1 MGSHDRKEFSL
12 VRLSRVPGPSQRYE
26 RAYAFS
32 RSNLRIT
39 LPVDVIGIS
48 GMKAISRGYS
58 CAESRVLT
66 KVWISAASA
75 SEAAVPGLRTKKA
88 LTISVRIGSGLP
100 TTAASATAG

>member
-1 MGSHDRKEFSL
+1 MNRARAVATRDLTLLAQAGMAVKSTVAFDRKEFSL
-12 VRLSRVPGPSQRYE
+12 VCLSRVPGPSQRYE

-75 SEAAVPGLRTKKA
+75 SEA
-88 LTISVRIGSGLP
+88 
-100 TTAASATAG
+100 

>member
-1 MGSHDRKEFSL
+1 MFAGRRSHPGCNAPSTQRE
-12 VRLSRVPGPSQRYE
+12 VVPRPGGTHGEAVLRRGGDAS
-26 RAYAFS
+26 YAFS

-66 KVWISAASA
+66 KV
-75 SEAAVPGLRTKKA
+75 
-88 LTISVRIGSGLP
+88 
-100 TTAASATAG
+100 